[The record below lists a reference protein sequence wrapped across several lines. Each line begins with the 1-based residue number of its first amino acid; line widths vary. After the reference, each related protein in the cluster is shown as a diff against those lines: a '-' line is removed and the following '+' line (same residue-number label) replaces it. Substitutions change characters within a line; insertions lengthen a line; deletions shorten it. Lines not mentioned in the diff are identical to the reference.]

1 MFFMLLLFIS
11 QRISFKER
19 IPILRERK
27 ERRKEGREGGREG
40 HTFNRGVQGP
50 GRPQYLGSHSFTE
63 QALENR

>member
-27 ERRKEGREGGREG
+27 ERRKEGREGGRATHSIEESKAQEG
-40 HTFNRGVQGP
+40 HNT
-50 GRPQYLGSHSFTE
+50 
-63 QALENR
+63 